1 MVNIIYKVYKRK
13 GLKMIKTKL
22 INIINSTESLNK
34 LAEKDLPIQTSF
46 KITDILFTIEKEV
59 NNYNQQKNKIIQKYG
74 TTEDGINYNFT
85 DENKIEFIQ
94 ELEEL
99 NNHEVNLAME
109 KINLPD
115 DINISANVLYSLN
128 DFIERG

>member
-1 MVNIIYKVYKRK
+1 
-13 GLKMIKTKL
+13 MIKTKL